1 MAGTQVFPQIAERP
15 RRLREQARGVAKPD
29 ERFDMSENTANLD
42 AALCALH
49 AGQAHLQDAF
59 LAGQIAAVNLSES
72 RGARATELT
81 NGIADC
87 LKHCDRMIVV
97 VEGDLRA
104 SRAGL

>member
-1 MAGTQVFPQIAERP
+1 MRVARRPSPPAG
-15 RRLREQARGVAKPD
+15 
-29 ERFDMSENTANLD
+29 RFSGRTE
-42 AALCALH
+42 
-49 AGQAHLQDAF
+49 
-59 LAGQIAAVNLSES
+59 AAVNLSES